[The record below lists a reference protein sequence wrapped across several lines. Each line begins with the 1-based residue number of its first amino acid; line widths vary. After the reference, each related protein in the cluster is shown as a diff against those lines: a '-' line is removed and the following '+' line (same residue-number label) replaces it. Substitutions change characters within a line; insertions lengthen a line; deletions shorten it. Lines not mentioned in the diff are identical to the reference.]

1 MKFLNNLRTST
12 KLIISFILMG
22 VLMLA
27 ISAIGILDM
36 NKLSRVSEMIY
47 NEGVVRTALV
57 KDLDDNLN
65 DVFLNSKILSEST
78 DKSDIEEYKADLDTL
93 AKERTEIIK
102 KYKETAVRPEDNE
115 NFKSIETDIGKY
127 ISINDEF
134 VKLILS
140 GDKAKGDSIEKEAR
154 TLSDDLDKKLEDL
167 VKSTSEMAQSVLN
180 DTKATY
186 NTGLESI
193 ITILIV
199 SIILVI
205 VCAILISSSIINP
218 LKRIILFANRISQY
232 DFSEEIQIKGEK
244 NEFGQASIALNK
256 AQENVRELIG
266 NVASHTEEMSAA
278 SEELFANIEEMNA
291 TFANINDA
299 TNEINSGTEE
309 ISSTTEELSASSE
322 EIGSSI
328 DVLSNKAMEGSN
340 NSVEIK
346 NRAASVSED
355 SKRAIN
361 ETSKL
366 YETMEK
372 SILQN
377 IEDGKVVDEIKVM
390 AETIASISEQTN
402 LLALN
407 AAIEAARAGEQ
418 GKGFAVVAEEVRT
431 LAEQSS
437 IAVENVKDTIEK
449 VRNIFRDLSDNSNNL
464 LKFMEHK
471 IGPQFTSFV
480 KIGEQYEDD
489 GNFISNMSDE
499 LASMTEEI
507 SATMGQVN
515 SAMENVT
522 AMTERT
528 AENSKGIRVGIE
540 DALNAMEQLS
550 KASES
555 QTQLSQE
562 VNEIIMK
569 FKI

>member
-232 DFSEEIQIKGEK
+232 DFSEEIEIKAEK

-309 ISSTTEELSASSE
+309 ISATTEELSASSQ

-328 DVLSNKAMEGSN
+328 DVLSSKAMEGSN

-346 NRAASVSED
+346 NRAATVSED
-355 SKRAIN
+355 SKNAIN

-372 SILQN
+372 SILKN

-471 IGPQFTSFV
+471 IGPQFNSFV

-528 AENSKGIRVGIE
+528 AENSKGIRAGIE

-550 KASES
+550 QASEN

-562 VNEIIMK
+562 VNEIVMK

>member
-1 MKFLNNLRTST
+1 MKFLNNLKTST

-22 VLMLA
+22 VLMLS
-27 ISAIGILDM
+27 ISAIGVLDM

-47 NEGVVRTALV
+47 NEGVTRTGLV

-65 DVFLNSKILSEST
+65 DVFLNSKILSQVT
-78 DKSDIEEYKADLDTL
+78 DKKELEEYKSELDTL
-93 AKERTEIIK
+93 SAERTNIIK
-102 KYKETAVRPEDNE
+102 KYKETAVRAEDNE
-115 NFKSIETDIGKY
+115 NFKSIEADIETY
-127 ISINDEF
+127 INANDEF
-134 VKLILS
+134 IKLVLS
-140 GDKAKGDSIEKEAR
+140 ADKSKAISKEKEVR
-154 TLSDDLDKKLEDL
+154 ELSDALDGKLGKL
-167 VKSTSEMAQSVLN
+167 VSTTTEMAQQVLN

-186 NTGLESI
+186 NTGLRSI
-193 ITILIV
+193 LSILLLSMIL
-199 SIILVI
+199 LVI
-205 VCAILISSSIINP
+205 CSILISASIINP
-218 LKRIILFANRISQY
+218 LKRVVAFAERISKY
-232 DFSEEIQIKGEK
+232 DFSEEIEVKAKK
-244 NEFGQASIALNK
+244 NEFGMVSIALNE
-256 AQENVRELIG
+256 AQENIRELIS
-266 NVASHTEEMSAA
+266 NVSSHTEEMSAA
-278 SEELFANIEEMNA
+278 SQELFANIEEMNA

-309 ISSTTEELSASSE
+309 ISSTTEELSASSQ
-322 EIGSSI
+322 EIGSSLE
-328 DVLSNKAMEGSN
+328 VLSNKAMEGSN

-346 NRAASVSED
+346 DRATKVSEE
-355 SKRAIN
+355 SKNAIN

-366 YETMEK
+366 YEDMEK
-372 SILQN
+372 KILQN
-377 IEDGKVVDEIKVM
+377 IEDGKVVDDIKVM

-418 GKGFAVVAEEVRT
+418 GKGFAVVADEVRT

-449 VRNIFRDLSDNSNNL
+449 VRNIFRELSDNSNNL
-464 LKFMEHK
+464 LQFMENK
-471 IGPQFTSFV
+471 VGPQFTSFV
-480 KIGEQYEDD
+480 KIGGQYEDD

-528 AENSKGIRVGIE
+528 AENSKGIRVSIE

-550 KASES
+550 RASES
-555 QTQLSQE
+555 QTQLSQQ
-562 VNEIIMK
+562 VNEIVMK